1 MNNSPKQ
8 VQDMNTN
15 DIMQELPEEAIFLV
29 KNNGVWQMQVI
40 KNGEVKVAEGKEL
53 VIALMDAQNPLAAT
67 YVDGEILDS
76 QYNSLYV
83 KFNDDKEITNH
94 NCFNATNE
102 DIMNVL
108 NNDGLV
114 LALSP
119 QNMPRTEKFNQYLE
133 ENNINLDIDTKQ

>member
-1 MNNSPKQ
+1 MKSFPEQLENMNK
-8 VQDMNTN
+8 N
-15 DIMQELPEEAIFLV
+15 DILQELPQEAVFLV
-29 KNNGVWQMQVI
+29 KNNGVWQMQII
-40 KNGEVKVAEGKEL
+40 KNGEIKVAEGKEL
-53 VIALMDAQNPLAAT
+53 VIALMDAENPIAGT
-67 YVDGEILDS
+67 FVDGEILDS

-83 KFNDDKEITNH
+83 KFNDDKEVKNH

-119 QNMPRTEKFNQYLE
+119 NNMPRTEKFNQYLE
-133 ENNINLDIDTKQ
+133 ENNIQLPQED

>member
-29 KNNGVWQMQVI
+29 KNNGVWQMQII

-83 KFNDDKEITNH
+83 KFNNDKEIKNH
-94 NCFNATNE
+94 NCFNATDE